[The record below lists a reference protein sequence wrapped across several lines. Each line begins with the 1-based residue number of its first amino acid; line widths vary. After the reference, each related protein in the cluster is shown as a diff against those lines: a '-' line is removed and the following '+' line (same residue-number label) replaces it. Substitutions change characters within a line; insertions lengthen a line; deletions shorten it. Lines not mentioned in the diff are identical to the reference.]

1 MKYYSFNTGDYARD
15 TRHLTNMEDLA
26 YRRLIDLYYDSEEA
40 LSGNVKALA
49 RRISM
54 RENEEEIEAVL
65 EDFFIKQEDGTYR
78 HNRIEKDIAI
88 YHEKAD
94 LARKNG
100 KKGGRPTKNPKGSG
114 QQPTENPSGSQQE
127 PTENPAGFQKEPT
140 ENPVGLEDK
149 PSGLSTGIDKKPDGN
164 PEKSERK
171 ANHKPLTNNQEPIT
185 TTKEKT
191 RGGGFADLKDL
202 TVKVIEYL
210 NLVGGKKHSFDEF
223 HCELLQTLLEEGF
236 TNDDFKKVI
245 DFKSHQWKTNQ
256 KMNGYLRMET
266 LFKASNFEGY
276 LKEVRSNPEGEGR
289 SCGICTYNTPP
300 RKCSNLA
307 KPGFDPSKCDAF
319 ISASQ
324 HR

>member
-1 MKYYSFNTGDYARD
+1 MKYYSFNTGDYARG
-15 TRHLTNMEDLA
+15 TRHLSNMEDLA

-40 LSGNVKALA
+40 LNGNVKALA

-100 KKGGRPTKNPKGSG
+100 KKGGRPTKNPKGL
-114 QQPTENPSGSQQE
+114 EQE
-127 PTENPAGFQKEPT
+127 PTENPKGSKQESKN
-140 ENPVGLEDK
+140 NPVGLGEK
-149 PSGLSTGIDKKPDGN
+149 PSGLSTGTDNKADGN

-191 RGGGFADLKDL
+191 RGGGFPDLKDL
-202 TVKVIEYL
+202 TAKVLEYL
-210 NLVGGKKHSFDEF
+210 NLVGGKKHSFDEH
-223 HCELLQTLLEEGF
+223 HCELLQVLLKNGF
-236 TNDDFKKVI
+236 TDDDFKKVI
-245 DFKSHQWKTNQ
+245 DFKCHQWKTNQ

-276 LKEVRSNPEGEGR
+276 LKEVKCNPSTEGR
-289 SCGICTYNTPP
+289 SCGICTYNTAP
-300 RKCSNLA
+300 RKCGNLV

-319 ISASQ
+319 IPASQ